1 MDVVNLDNY
10 GANPL
15 HPEVRRVMIS
25 YLETT
30 YGNPS
35 SQHTIGDSAA
45 EALAEARTRV
55 MELINAQEREVVF
68 CTSGTESVNMAIKGV
83 AFARRE
89 EGKHIVTSDIEHNAV
104 LRTMRRLR
112 LMDWKVTSVSVDE
125 TGLVDPQEVARAIT
139 PETVLVTIMQANN
152 EIGTIQPIAEIARV
166 CQERKVTFHTDAVA
180 SGGIIPT
187 DVKELGVDL
196 LSLAAN
202 QFHGPSGAA
211 VLYVKRG
218 TKMWPLLDG
227 GVQERGKRAGTENM
241 IGIVGLGKA
250 AELARA
256 EMDQRA
262 ARTGALKERLV
273 AGLRERLVDI
283 RINGHPRKSLPHLVS
298 VSIAGVEGESVMLM
312 LDDEGICVATRSAC
326 AAGAL
331 QASHVLLAIGLD
343 FVEAQ
348 GTLMISFGRDNTE
361 AEVDLLLENLP
372 PVVERLRAMSPV
384 YK

>member
-15 HPEVRRVMIS
+15 HPEVRKVMIS
-25 YLETT
+25 YLETI

-35 SQHTIGDSAA
+35 SQHTIGDRAA
-45 EALAEARTRV
+45 EALEEARARV
-55 MELINAQEREVVF
+55 MELINAEEREVVF
-68 CTSGTESVNMAIKGV
+68 CTSGTESVNMALKGV

-89 EGKHIVTSDIEHNAV
+89 EGRHIVTSDIEHNAV

-112 LMDWKVTSVSVDE
+112 LMDWKVTSVSVDSS
-125 TGLVDPQEVARAIT
+125 GLVDPGEVARAIT
-139 PETVLVTIMQANN
+139 GQTVLVTVMHANN
-152 EIGTIQPIAEIARV
+152 EIGTVQPIAEIARI
-166 CQERKVTFHTDAVA
+166 CQERKVPFHTDAVA
-180 SGGIIPT
+180 SCGVLPL
-187 DVKELGVDL
+187 DVKALGVDL

-211 VLYVKRG
+211 ALYVRRG
-218 TKMWPLLDG
+218 TKIWPLLDG

-256 EMDQRA
+256 EMARRA
-262 ARTGALKERLV
+262 AHTKA
-273 AGLRERLVDI
+273 LRERLITGLKDRLADI
-283 RINGHPRKSLPHLVS
+283 RINGHPDKSLPHLVS

-343 FVEAQ
+343 FIEAQ
-348 GTLMISFGRDNTE
+348 GTLLISFGRDNTE
-361 AEVDLLLENLP
+361 AEVDRLLEVLP